1 MSSLPGHTSQNAA
14 ALRRASS
21 NADHAAGGEPNRTC
35 SSATGA
41 PAAPSRVADTDAE
54 IAAVVEACATL
65 GVNAVVADPTSVWD
79 VLTTLSP
86 EIRQAFQIVR
96 ADHVLSERLE
106 TIAKEGLV
114 PIDVLSDPP
123 LEMAGL
129 IHRHP
134 QRNDRV
140 EIRAPVFAA
149 LALAG

>member
-1 MSSLPGHTSQNAA
+1 MLADYGQSEAMNALVEQLGPQA
-14 ALRRASS
+14 SHRLQTIVAHIGGVPAVLDALV
-21 NADHAAGGEPNRTC
+21 AAGQ
-35 SSATGA
+35 SA
-41 PAAPSRVADTDAE
+41 
-54 IAAVVEACATL
+54 
-65 GVNAVVADPTSVWD
+65 VNAVVADPTSVWD
-79 VLTTLSP
+79 VLTSLSP

-114 PIDVLSDPP
+114 PIDLLSDPP